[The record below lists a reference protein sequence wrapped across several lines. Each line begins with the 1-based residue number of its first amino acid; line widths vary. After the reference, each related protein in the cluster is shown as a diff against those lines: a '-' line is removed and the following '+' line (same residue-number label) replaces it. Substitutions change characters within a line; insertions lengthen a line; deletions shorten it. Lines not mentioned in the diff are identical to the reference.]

1 VDRFLRYVAGSL
13 TVAALAA
20 AVVAVVND
28 VTSGV
33 AGAALFLLG
42 VGAPRRRRLR
52 RPAVS
57 QADLPVIALVHAWL
71 AVAVAVAVTRHG
83 GNDLVARI
91 KLR

>member
-1 VDRFLRYVAGSL
+1 M
-13 TVAALAA
+13 
-20 AVVAVVND
+20 
-28 VTSGV
+28 
-33 AGAALFLLG
+33 
-42 VGAPRRRRLR
+42 
-52 RPAVS
+52 S